1 MFISAGVH
9 RRPEQHSPLVIK
21 KKCPQKLDMISW
33 NPFSRIYLLYWLQF
47 HNHAEQKVQHKACLH
62 YQHSLLE
69 RCTWVT
75 TVTTNTAQRLWFK
88 SLLLYSKFS
97 GFGYNVDDV
106 HSIAIQTILTAPKSH
121 IYFYS
126 FLLKVTQ
133 TSASLLRNPDILRT
147 SKIAFWACCVPH
159 LQRALPISID
169 FVLSMRNIL
178 ERKLTLLE
186 KRHGF
191 THRCHLYPQQTKE
204 FHIRNYAKHSKYE
217 AVSPKGEAPIEKS
230 HHFCDLLE
238 TRSLLPFHATS
249 CVAVSSKPTV
259 CFI

>member
-1 MFISAGVH
+1 M
-9 RRPEQHSPLVIK
+9 
-21 KKCPQKLDMISW
+21 
-33 NPFSRIYLLYWLQF
+33 
-47 HNHAEQKVQHKACLH
+47 
-62 YQHSLLE
+62 
-69 RCTWVT
+69 
-75 TVTTNTAQRLWFK
+75 
-88 SLLLYSKFS
+88 SLLLDSKFN
-97 GFGYNVDDV
+97 GFGYNVDGV
-106 HSIAIQTILTAPKSH
+106 RSITIQSILTAPKSH
-121 IYFYS
+121 IHFYS
-126 FLLKVTQ
+126 FLVTQ
-133 TSASLLRNPDILRT
+133 TSAFLLRNPDILRT
-147 SKIAFWACCVPH
+147 PKIACWAGWVPH

-191 THRCHLYPQQTKE
+191 IHRCHLYPQQTKE

-259 CFI
+259 CFV

>member
-1 MFISAGVH
+1 M
-9 RRPEQHSPLVIK
+9 
-21 KKCPQKLDMISW
+21 
-33 NPFSRIYLLYWLQF
+33 
-47 HNHAEQKVQHKACLH
+47 
-62 YQHSLLE
+62 
-69 RCTWVT
+69 
-75 TVTTNTAQRLWFK
+75 
-88 SLLLYSKFS
+88 SLLLYSKFN
-97 GFGYNVDDV
+97 GIGYNVDDV
-106 HSIAIQTILTAPKSH
+106 HSIKIQTILTAPKVIFISIH
-121 IYFYS
+121 S
-126 FLLKVTQ
+126 FLKSHKLL
-133 TSASLLRNPDILRT
+133 LLRNPDILRT
-147 SKIAFWACCVPH
+147 SKIACWACCVPH

-178 ERKLTLLE
+178 ESKLTLLE

-238 TRSLLPFHATS
+238 TCSLLPFHATS